1 MTKSDLYLQFFSVHI
16 SVCCCFADVKADMES
31 RLIEWQSEL
40 EELSVY
46 FKKLCKSRKNSL
58 LKEEED
64 TLVTYVADK
73 QLQLVKK
80 VNISFRKQIWVATRR
95 LKMPTKKICEFK
107 ANIACRVLL
116 F

>member
-46 FKKLCKSRKNSL
+46 FKKMCKSRKKSL

-80 VNISFRKQIWVATRR
+80 VKHFFQKTDLGSHKE
-95 LKMPTKKICEFK
+95 TKN
-107 ANIACRVLL
+107 AN
-116 F
+116 